1 MQTQCTYCPHQ
12 AYYMLPSTYFYLEKN
27 ITGEGTNKVV
37 MPAQLFYLQ
46 LRMFFSFEVSK
57 TVH

>member
-1 MQTQCTYCPHQ
+1 
-12 AYYMLPSTYFYLEKN
+12 MLPSTYFYLQKN

-46 LRMFFSFEVSK
+46 LRILSGMKF
-57 TVH
+57 